1 MARDAGLGSSPESG
15 HGLTQLAVLGR
26 DEQMQASKGGLGELD
41 SSGPQG
47 PGQRGICAGQA
58 LRARLPPFF
67 SASQVSLKGRSL
79 EKCLTPGL
87 SSISAGCAS
96 S

>member
-1 MARDAGLGSSPESG
+1 MASGDAGLGSSTESG
-15 HGLTQLAVLGR
+15 HGLTQVAVLGS
-26 DEQMQASKGGLGELD
+26 DEQMEASKGGLGELD

-47 PGQRGICAGQA
+47 PGRGGTCASQA
-58 LRARLPPFF
+58 LRARLPPF
-67 SASQVSLKGRSL
+67 SASQVSVKGRSL
-79 EKCLTPGL
+79 EKFLTPGL